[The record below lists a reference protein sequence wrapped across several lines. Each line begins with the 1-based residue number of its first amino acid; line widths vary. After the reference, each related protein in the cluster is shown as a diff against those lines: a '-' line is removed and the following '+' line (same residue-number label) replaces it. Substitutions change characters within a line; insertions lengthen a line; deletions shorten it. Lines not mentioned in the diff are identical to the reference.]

1 MSVMLSLLCV
11 SQNLNANRICWIQ
24 FRQNWNSHL
33 FCETVLFSCKQKTL
47 YSNFETDSQDE
58 AKTCWV
64 VFNRS
69 TEKGPAEETP
79 WIFIDCMPLVFI
91 RIWFCYPAGK
101 NYFWDCPILI
111 WSRNVFLSTQ
121 MYIKIFNHLKKC
133 NKYGILRYQIFSVQ
147 RNMFWNYHK
156 YILPSASL
164 TCARS
169 REKQGNVNAD
179 PTANASPPPPSNLI
193 NDDDQDDYDNYQDH
207 PCRNFW
213 A

>member
-1 MSVMLSLLCV
+1 MKQKHTGSFLTGSLKRNQLKKHLELIICRLFLSGFDFV
-11 SQNLNANRICWIQ
+11 SQQ
-24 FRQNWNSHL
+24 
-33 FCETVLFSCKQKTL
+33 
-47 YSNFETDSQDE
+47 
-58 AKTCWV
+58 AKTSYDIAPSWFDPENVSSQHKCISRYLT
-64 VFNRS
+64 FN
-69 TEKGPAEETP
+69 
-79 WIFIDCMPLVFI
+79 
-91 RIWFCYPAGK
+91 
-101 NYFWDCPILI
+101 
-111 WSRNVFLSTQ
+111 
-121 MYIKIFNHLKKC
+121 KKC

-207 PCRNFW
+207 PDAEIFERYISFFW
-213 A
+213 AKPTVIVFYSLFWKAGLREWWTFKVKKKKITLIDSNSPIF